1 MVVMW
6 FGDVDKYEGIDDG
19 FDDRAGEDVDDV
31 GVGDTEGGLI
41 LIGVNNKAGGGL
53 CTSAHRLQ
61 WIYLKTRTHV
71 FSLQKNSMIFC
82 AF

>member
-31 GVGDTEGGLI
+31 GVDDNEGGLI
-41 LIGVNNKAGGGL
+41 LIGVNNKAGGGGGAYL
-53 CTSAHRLQ
+53 IFVIFFTRAKFLENK
-61 WIYLKTRTHV
+61 IYTVNCQFT
-71 FSLQKNSMIFC
+71 Q
-82 AF
+82 

>member
-6 FGDVDKYEGIDDG
+6 FGDVDKDDGIDDG
-19 FDDRAGEDVDDV
+19 FDDRADEDVDDV
-31 GVGDTEGGLI
+31 GVDDTEGGLI
-41 LIGVNNKAGGGL
+41 LIGVNNKAGVGKGGGL

-71 FSLQKNSMIFC
+71 FFLH
-82 AF
+82 